1 MDQPGGLNTERAP
14 GTGRREPT
22 VLYDLA
28 RPFIFTLD
36 PETAHH
42 VAFSNLSRAHVLG
55 LTRLL
60 RPHVADDPVEV
71 MRLTFPNPVGLAAGL
86 DKNGEYIDALA
97 DFGFGFIEVGTV
109 TPRPQPGNPAP
120 RLFRLPPAR
129 ALINRM
135 GFNNDGLDRFVANVQ
150 ASRSRSVVLGLNI
163 GKNAVTPIEK
173 ALDDYLI
180 GLRGVYPLLLDRPGY
195 VAVNISSPNTKNL
208 RSLQGDAELTAL
220 LNGLRKARRELADRH
235 GRRVPLALKIAP
247 DLDDAELPRIADAL
261 VANEIDA
268 VIATNTTVA
277 REGVAGLPHADEAG
291 GLSGAPLT
299 ARSTEVVRRLAR
311 HLKGTMPVIGVGG
324 IMSGDDAV
332 AKIAAGAAL
341 VQLYT
346 GIVYRGPALVGE
358 CRRAILRHRQR
369 AG

>member
-1 MDQPGGLNTERAP
+1 
-14 GTGRREPT
+14 
-22 VLYDLA
+22 VLYDFA

-42 VAFSNLSRAHVLG
+42 VAFSNLNRAHALG
-55 LTRLL
+55 LTCLL
-60 RPHVADDPVEV
+60 RPRVADDPVEV
-71 MRLTFPNPVGLAAGL
+71 MGLTFPNPVGLAAGL
-86 DKNGEYIDALA
+86 DKNAEHIDALA

-109 TPRPQPGNPAP
+109 TPRPQPGNATP
-120 RLFRLPPAR
+120 RLFRLPKAA

-163 GKNAVTPIEK
+163 GKNADTPIG
-173 ALDDYLI
+173 AAVDDYLI
-180 GLRGVYPLLLDRPGY
+180 GLRRVYPLLLDRPGY

-208 RSLQGDAELTAL
+208 RSLQGGAELTAL
-220 LNGLRKARRELADRH
+220 LRALRTQRRELADRH
-235 GRRVPLALKIAP
+235 GRRVPLAVKIAP

-261 VANEIDA
+261 VAHEIDA

-277 REGVAGLPHADEAG
+277 REAVAGLPHADETG

-299 ARSTEVVRRLAR
+299 ARSTAVVRLLAQ
-311 HLKGTMPVIGVGG
+311 HLNGAMPVIGVGG

-346 GIVYRGPALVGE
+346 GIIYRGPTLVGE
-358 CRRAILRHRQR
+358 CRRAILRHRQQ
-369 AG
+369 AGR

>member
-1 MDQPGGLNTERAP
+1 M
-14 GTGRREPT
+14 
-22 VLYDLA
+22 LYDFA

-42 VAFSNLSRAHVLG
+42 VTFSNLDRAHALG
-55 LTRLL
+55 LTCLL
-60 RPHVADDPVEV
+60 RPRVADDPVEA
-71 MRLTFPNPVGLAAGL
+71 MGLAFPNPVGLAAGL
-86 DKNGEYIDALA
+86 DKNAAHIDALA

-120 RLFRLPPAR
+120 RLFRLPKAT

-135 GFNNDGLDRFVANVQ
+135 GFNNDGLDRFVANVA
-150 ASRSRSVVLGLNI
+150 ASRARHVVLGLNI
-163 GKNAVTPIEK
+163 GKNADTPIER

-180 GLRGVYPLLLDRPGY
+180 GLRRVYPLLLDRPGY

-208 RSLQGDAELTAL
+208 RSLQGGAELAAL
-220 LNGLRKARRELADRH
+220 LSGLRKARRQLADEH
-235 GRRVPLALKIAP
+235 GKRVPLAVKIAP
-247 DLDDAELPRIADAL
+247 DLDDAELPRVADAL
-261 VANEIDA
+261 ASHEVDA

-277 REGVAGLPHADEAG
+277 RDGVAGLPHADETG

-299 ARSTEVVRRLAR
+299 ARSTEVVRLLAQ
-311 HLKGTMPVIGVGG
+311 HLLGAMPVIGVGG
-324 IMSGDDAV
+324 IMSGSDAV
-332 AKIAAGAAL
+332 DKIAAGAAL

-358 CRRAILRHRQR
+358 CRRAILQHRQQAGKWPGAATR
-369 AG
+369 AA

>member
-1 MDQPGGLNTERAP
+1 
-14 GTGRREPT
+14 

-42 VAFSNLSRAHVLG
+42 VAFANLRRAHALG

-71 MRLTFPNPVGLAAGL
+71 MGLAFPNPVGLAAGL
-86 DKNGEYIDALA
+86 DKNAEHIDALA

-120 RLFRLPPAR
+120 RLFRLPKAA

-135 GFNNDGLDRFVANVQ
+135 GFNNEGLERFVANVQ
-150 ASRSRSVVLGLNI
+150 ASRSRQVVLGLNI
-163 GKNAVTPIEK
+163 GKNADTPIER
-173 ALDDYLI
+173 ALDDYLA
-180 GLRGVYPLLLDRPGY
+180 GLRRVYPLLLERPGY
-195 VAVNISSPNTKNL
+195 VAVNISSPNTSNL
-208 RSLQGDAELTAL
+208 RSLQGGAELRSL
-220 LNGLRKARRELADRH
+220 LAGLRKARLQLADQH
-235 GRRVPLALKIAP
+235 GTMVPLAVKIAP
-247 DLDDAELPRIADAL
+247 DLDDAELPRIADSL
-261 VANEIDA
+261 VANGIDA

-277 REGVAGLPHADEAG
+277 RDAVAGLPHAAEAG

-299 ARSTEVVRRLAR
+299 ARSTEVVRLLAER
-311 HLKGTMPVIGVGG
+311 LKGALPVIGVGG
-324 IMSGDDAV
+324 IMSGEDAV
-332 AKIAAGAAL
+332 AKVAAGAAL

-346 GIVYRGPALVGE
+346 GIIYRGPALVGE
-358 CRRAILRHRQR
+358 CRRAILRHRRR
-369 AG
+369 AAG